1 MELIL
6 IRHGLPLRV
15 DNSETGEEA
24 DPSLSPLGG
33 RQAEALADWLIH
45 GPAAQKIDAI
55 YSSPKK
61 RALETVQPLA
71 KGLEK
76 EVTIEPRIIE
86 YDLSLIHI

>member
-24 DPSLSPLGG
+24 DPSLSPLGE
-33 RQAEALADWLIH
+33 RQAEALANWLIH

-55 YSSPKK
+55 YASPKR
-61 RALETVQPLA
+61 RALETVQPLP
-71 KGLEK
+71 KVQK
-76 EVTIEPRIIE
+76 K
-86 YDLSLIHI
+86 